1 VWALTMLG
9 IPVIAWLDQLSRQ
22 AGPPELAQLT
32 LGAAV
37 GPVLA
42 AVSAATV
49 GAVLSSRR
57 PLHPVGWLLL
67 ILGLSLAW
75 GGVPPAYAGLART
88 HLGEWAEAK
97 RRPHLVH

>member
-1 VWALTMLG
+1 MLG

-67 ILGLSLAW
+67 VLGLSLAW